1 MNSISLVVFDLS
13 RTTVEDGTAV
23 QDCLYEAA
31 RSFELPVT
39 REEVTALLGMNKIH
53 LFQYFLE
60 RSRGRE
66 VNIEDMEKFLD
77 AVQTGLE
84 LAQSESS
91 IRVAVVP

>member
-1 MNSISLVVFDLS
+1 MNTISLVVFDLS